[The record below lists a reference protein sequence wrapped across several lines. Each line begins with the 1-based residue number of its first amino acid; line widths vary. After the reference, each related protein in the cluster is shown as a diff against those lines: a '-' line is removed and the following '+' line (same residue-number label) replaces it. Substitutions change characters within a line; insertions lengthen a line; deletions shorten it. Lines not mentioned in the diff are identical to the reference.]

1 MEKSL
6 YLEYVQRFFPQ
17 LVISIIERLNE
28 KRANQLPY
36 MYKTL
41 LIPDFSLILLI
52 YINFLS
58 CISLNYLSLIY
69 TISRKKS
76 VVLATDFLVFFNYK
90 RIIIGLINSCIL

>member
-17 LVISIIERLNE
+17 LVLSIVERLNE

-41 LIPDFSLILLI
+41 LTPDFSADGRWSSILAEYNRVAADAERGGQRELGMQAPT
-52 YINFLS
+52 LRR
-58 CISLNYLSLIY
+58 
-69 TISRKKS
+69 TM
-76 VVLATDFLVFFNYK
+76 VAP
-90 RIIIGLINSCIL
+90 